1 MTYDSHLT
9 LNHLSSRLL
18 CRFGKR
24 GGKDSSPVFENLTDD
39 PFKWLCLFVQNF
51 YQLYFEF
58 FLDNLDKE
66 KNIKYEREENTLKR
80 QNVYFK
86 IQKIWKI
93 S

>member
-1 MTYDSHLT
+1 M
-9 LNHLSSRLL
+9 
-18 CRFGKR
+18 
-24 GGKDSSPVFENLTDD
+24 
-39 PFKWLCLFVQNF
+39 QNF

-93 S
+93 F